1 MDTRMIMSAVSS
13 LVIAEQTGHEVQ
25 RERENDCGI
34 LLCRDTVQ
42 CLKQETLHNLR
53 LDINTIQ
60 KSGHL
65 EQK

>member
-42 CLKQETLHNLR
+42 CLKEREITR
-53 LDINTIQ
+53 
-60 KSGHL
+60 SPSRPF
-65 EQK
+65 

>member
-42 CLKQETLHNLR
+42 CLKEREITR
-53 LDINTIQ
+53 SPSRPFGGEI
-60 KSGHL
+60 
-65 EQK
+65 